1 MKRYRKMKKRTM
13 YPSPVFIWSLADEL
27 RPLLQLDAPHEVTSL
42 SYCPYD
48 ENIVVG
54 GMANGQLAIWDLEV
68 AKTEEHEARDVEM
81 FHALLDWQR
90 LKEKMHPKVKPAV
103 LTPREFSHKGAITSI
118 RWFHRKHFVTSTGQL
133 KESVKPTDCLRHFVS
148 ASVDGGIN
156 FWDLDYIVSSSTTM
170 SDLNR
175 SSELLGMVE
184 NLSPYNRLNGV
195 LKPIYMLTSHSPITD
210 LIIDDGKFT

>member
-1 MKRYRKMKKRTM
+1 M
-13 YPSPVFIWSLADEL
+13 YPNPVFIWSLADEL
-27 RPLLQLDAPHEVTSL
+27 RPLLQLDVPHEVTCL

-68 AKTEEHEARDVEM
+68 GKTKTEEREAREVEIRER
-81 FHALLDWQR
+81 FHALLDWLH
-90 LKEKMHPKVKPAV
+90 LKDKMHPKMKPAV
-103 LTPREFSHKGAITSI
+103 LTPREVSHKGAITSI
-118 RWFHRKHFVTSTGQL
+118 KWFHRKHFVTSTGQL

-156 FWDLDYIVSSSTTM
+156 FWDLDYIVSTSTTM

-175 SSELLGMVE
+175 SSEQLGMVE
-184 NLSPYNRLNGV
+184 KCSPYNRLNGV
-195 LKPIYMLTSHSPITD
+195 LKPIYMLTSQSPITD